1 MQLVNIPH
9 TLDEKVILR
18 KLSFLVLNLLVG
30 DMFEDLHEVRRAMIL
45 VVGVINGEPFDID
58 RVFECLLVVF
68 DLSMNPHVLSAHNC
82 SILVASIV
90 SKSACAKKLEVEGE
104 LALGVITVEAHPRYP
119 SRYGSSECLLPMV
132 RHRVFKPFLK

>member
-1 MQLVNIPH
+1 LQLVNIPH

-104 LALGVITVEAHPRYP
+104 LALGVIQLRRIPDIPPDTGPANAYCPW
-119 SRYGSSECLLPMV
+119 
-132 RHRVFKPFLK
+132 